1 MNERI
6 TELYIQARQLAQE
19 TADKTKYDTH
29 TEYQQSV
36 TDRSYDTFAE
46 LIVQEC
52 IERVRR
58 QCIHVRDSTIEGRP
72 NPFFPDLRVR
82 TEYEQG
88 IVKCGVDSVIALEEL
103 IQESTDRWHKE
114 NILGD

>member
-1 MNERI
+1 MNKQIR
-6 TELYIQARQLAQE
+6 ELAEQAR
-19 TADKTKYDTH
+19 
-29 TEYQQSV
+29 EYATTRHPVSNIILSV
-36 TDRSYDTFAE
+36 NSDLFEQKFAE
-46 LIVQEC
+46 LIVREC
-52 IERVRR
+52 IERVRS

-114 NILGD
+114 NILGDEE